1 MTAIAQELDR
11 KLHAV
16 NAVTAQRLEQM
27 VREAMAL
34 ADATSA
40 DADMDRGSRVER
52 LLGALDGVKKFSVAG
67 QLTRVELHAR

>member
-11 KLHAV
+11 KLQAV
-16 NAVTAQRLEQM
+16 NAATAQRLEQM

-40 DADMDRGSRVER
+40 DADRDRGSRVER
-52 LLGALDGVKKFSVAG
+52 LLAALDGVKAFSVAG
-67 QLTRVELHAR
+67 RLTREELHAR

>member
-34 ADATSA
+34 ADAASD

-52 LLGALDGVKKFSVAG
+52 LLAALDGVKEFSVAG
-67 QLTRVELHAR
+67 RLTREELHAR

>member
-34 ADATSA
+34 ADAVSA
-40 DADMDRGSRVER
+40 DTDLDRGSRVER
-52 LLGALDGVKKFSVAG
+52 LLAALDGVKEFSAAG
-67 QLTRVELHAR
+67 RLTREELHAR